1 MKRIIL
7 IAAIAFLAFEGYGQ
21 SIIKCSPK
29 EIYWYVKGET
39 ANYAVRLSGDI
50 AEGNFSDLLNVEDKV
65 LQYQVLDAS
74 YYFEK
79 NSENSEEDILK
90 RYYEGEAAHLAEM
103 YGKPMEIQMNMV
115 FTEAEKLVMLWHY
128 KLPKGA
134 SEQVESQLMA
144 NVVFGDKIFL
154 LASPQLNW
162 HEFNDIK
169 AFLTEA
175 ITNTRQVAGESGLCG
190 K

>member
-1 MKRIIL
+1 MKHIIL
-7 IAAIAFLAFEGYGQ
+7 TAVMALLAFNGYGQ
-21 SIIKCSPK
+21 SIIKCSPQ
-29 EIYWYVKGET
+29 EIYWYIKGET
-39 ANYAVRLSGDI
+39 ANYAIKLSGDI

-65 LQYQVLDAS
+65 LQYQVLDAN

-90 RYYEGEAAHLAEM
+90 RYYEGETAHLAEM
-103 YGKPMEIQMNMV
+103 YGKPMDIQMQMI
-115 FTEAEKLVMLWHY
+115 FTEAEKLVMLWNY
-128 KLPKGA
+128 KIPEGA

-162 HEFNDIK
+162 QEFNDVK

-175 ITNTRQVAGESGLCG
+175 ITNTRPVEGESGLCS